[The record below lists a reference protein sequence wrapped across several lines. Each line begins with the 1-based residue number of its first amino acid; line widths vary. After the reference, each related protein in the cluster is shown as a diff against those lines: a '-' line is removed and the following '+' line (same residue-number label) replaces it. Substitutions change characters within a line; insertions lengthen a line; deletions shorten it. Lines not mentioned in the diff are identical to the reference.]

1 MKLNDLEGYKN
12 YLRIPEEN
20 VLELLSLIVPV
31 MRESILA
38 GLKLPVSIRFLFT
51 GATFTDLQYISD
63 IFRVQETDISRFVP
77 TVGDM
82 FYLPFL
88 KAIRDHPFST
98 YAKFLE
104 RLTFSVRIRG

>member
-51 GATFTDLQYISD
+51 GATFTD
-63 IFRVQETDISRFVP
+63 
-77 TVGDM
+77 
-82 FYLPFL
+82 
-88 KAIRDHPFST
+88 
-98 YAKFLE
+98 
-104 RLTFSVRIRG
+104 